1 MRSAIPSVG
10 IMVASRV
17 CDKCYND
24 GLVRMGEGADGVMT
38 RSFMEGGDGD
48 DDDDDGGGWDQTTT
62 APTTAES
69 IGAIGVAADGGVH
82 SKDTTATINNNG
94 QVGVHN
100 TTYELERVVKHNN
113 NNLNHS
119 TSSSSNTKS
128 LSSVVSSRGKK
139 SKRNIVVDELASRV
153 KSSTFCV

>member
-1 MRSAIPSVG
+1 
-10 IMVASRV
+10 MVASGV

-24 GLVRMGEGADGVMT
+24 GLARMGEGADGLMT
-38 RSFMEGGDGD
+38 RSFMDGD
-48 DDDDDGGGWDQTTT
+48 DDNDDGCCIEATT
-62 APTTAES
+62 APTTVESIES
-69 IGAIGVAADGGVH
+69 IGAIGYAVDGGIN

-94 QVGVHN
+94 QVGVH
-100 TTYELERVVKHNN
+100 TTTDELERVVNSYN

-119 TSSSSNTKS
+119 TSSSLSNTKS
-128 LSSVVSSRGKK
+128 LSSVVGSRGKK

>member
-24 GLVRMGEGADGVMT
+24 GLVRMGEGADGLMT
-38 RSFMEGGDGD
+38 RSFMEG
-48 DDDDDGGGWDQTTT
+48 DDDGSGSCNEATT
-62 APTTAES
+62 ATKGIES
-69 IGAIGVAADGGVH
+69 IGAIGFAVDDEIH

-94 QVGVHN
+94 QVGVH
-100 TTYELERVVKHNN
+100 TTTDELERVVNSNN

-119 TSSSSNTKS
+119 TSSSSSNTKS
-128 LSSVVSSRGKK
+128 LSSVVRVSSRGNK